1 MTLLDRPRAAFAL
14 LFLVCVGLVAFALY
28 LQHARDLEPCPMCIL
43 QRYAFIAIA
52 LVALAAVIHD
62 PRGTALKVYGGFLIL
77 LSVIGAGIAI
87 RHSWVQHFPPQDAG
101 CGLELEFLMELPLT
115 AMLPA
120 IFRGNADCSKVD
132 WTFVGLSIPE
142 WALVWF
148 VVFVVFTFLVLRR
161 ARS

>member
-1 MTLLDRPRAAFAL
+1 MTLLDRPRAAFAFIFVL
-14 LFLVCVGLVAFALY
+14 CVGLIAFALY

-52 LVALAAVIHD
+52 LAALAAAIHD

-77 LSVIGAGIAI
+77 FGVIGAGIAI

-148 VVFVVFTFLVLRR
+148 FVFVVFTFLVLRR